1 MSGDRTGSEANT
13 GGIAA
18 RIDRRSFITAG
29 GATAVA
35 ALAGCAGGTGSGGS
49 GGDGGDGNSGDDESG
64 GESGATTGGDSS
76 TTIRV
81 SVWSG
86 DYAEFFRNSIK
97 QMYEEETGNTMQV
110 IPGWNEILSKIRSA
124 PDDNPP
130 YDVTVT
136 DGFFYHAG
144 RQDDLFEPVNYDNV
158 PNIDNVYDY
167 LREFRPTEHGVPTD
181 GSPMSIVY
189 DNTRVD
195 DPPSDWAEFGSHT
208 ANKGMEGGFY
218 VYPIHCAAIA
228 AQEMEGAQELYTE
241 DTIDTVFQTLR
252 EFDVDAWY
260 SSGAEVWEFM
270 RQGRTAMSQWY
281 FDGVVK
287 AAEEENFESVVP
299 TETTAYF
306 DHYCPVRGTDKKAE
320 VETLLNFMLRPEVQ
334 SEWHAEG
341 QNMMSTEG
349 AEYTGPGAEHH
360 PTSDEAYRKISFP
373 DWTQLS
379 EYSDTLSE
387 NFSEVKNA

>member
-1 MSGDRTGSEANT
+1 MSEDSGISEAMDEV
-13 GGIAA
+13 GS
-18 RIDRRSFITAG
+18 RIDRRSFIATG

-35 ALAGCAGGTGSGGS
+35 ALAGCSGGS
-49 GGDGGDGNSGDDESG
+49 GGGGSGNDDSDSS
-64 GESGATTGGDSS
+64 SGATTGGDSS

-86 DYAEFFRNSIK
+86 DYADFFRSSIK
-97 QMYEEETGNTMQV
+97 ELYEKETGNVMEV

-124 PDDNPP
+124 PEDNPP
-130 YDVTVT
+130 YDVTVA

-144 RQDDLFEPVNYDNV
+144 RQDDLFEPLNYDNI
-158 PNIDNVYDY
+158 PNIENVYDS
-167 LREFRPTEHGVPTD
+167 LRKFRPTEHGVPAD
-181 GSPMSIVY
+181 GSPMSIMY
-189 DNTRVD
+189 DKTRVE
-195 DPPSDWAEFGSHT
+195 DPPSNWAEFGSHS

-228 AQEMEGAQELYTE
+228 SQEQEGTQELYSE
-241 DTIDTVFQTLR
+241 DTIDTVFQTLGD
-252 EFDVDAWY
+252 FNVDAWY
-260 SSGAEVWEFM
+260 ASGAEAWEFM

-287 AAEEENFESVVP
+287 AAEEENFEAVVP

-320 VETLLNFMLRPEVQ
+320 VENLLNFMLRPEIQ
-334 SEWHAEG
+334 SSWHAEG
-341 QNMMSTEG
+341 QNMMSTRDV
-349 AEYTGPGAEHH
+349 EYTGPGAEFH
-360 PTSDEAYRKISFP
+360 PKSDEEYRKVAFP

-379 EYSDTLSE
+379 EYADTLSE

>member
-1 MSGDRTGSEANT
+1 MSQDSAGSQANR
-13 GGIAA
+13 GGIGSQL
-18 RIDRRSFITAG
+18 DRRSFITAG
-29 GATAVA
+29 GAATVA
-35 ALAGCAGGTGSGGS
+35 ALAGCVGGTGSGGS
-49 GGDGGDGNSGDDESG
+49 GGGGGEDGSGGDSG
-64 GESGATTGGDSS
+64 SGATTGGGSS

-97 QMYEEETGNTMQV
+97 KMYEEETGNTMEV

-124 PDDNPP
+124 PEDNPP
-130 YDVTVT
+130 YDLTVT

-158 PNIDNVYDY
+158 PNIENVYDY
-167 LREFRPTEHGVPTD
+167 LRDFRPTEHGAPTD

-189 DNTRVD
+189 DKTRVE
-195 DPPSDWAEFGSHT
+195 DPPSNWAEFGEHQ

-228 AQEMEGAQELYTE
+228 ADQAEGAQELYNE
-241 DTIDTVFQTLR
+241 DMIDTVFETLDG
-252 EFDVDAWY
+252 FGVDAWY
-260 SSGAEVWEFM
+260 ASGAEVWEFM

-287 AAEEENFESVVP
+287 AAEEEDFEAVVP
-299 TETTAYF
+299 PETTAYF

-320 VETLLNFMLRPEVQ
+320 AENVLDFMLRPEVQ
-334 SEWHAEG
+334 TAWHAEG
-341 QNMMSTEG
+341 QNMMSTTDV
-349 AEYTGPGAEHH
+349 EYTGPGAESH
-360 PTSDEAYRKISFP
+360 PTTEEAYRKISFP

-379 EYSDTLSE
+379 EYSGSLSE
-387 NFSEVKNA
+387 SFSEIKNA